1 MVHMAWSSL
10 RTNWV
15 PEMNYFDLYITE
27 PLQYSFMIRA
37 MVVSICIGVM
47 CPVMGGFVI
56 TRGLSFMGDAL
67 AHSVMPGIVIAL
79 ILGINIW
86 FSALPA
92 AIGVA
97 LLIGLIVRR
106 TGIREDTTIGI
117 IFAGMFAFGLVLIKS
132 IGGIPIKIEDI
143 LLGQIL
149 GVSLND
155 VYVTIS
161 LGVAVIITLFLF
173 YKELVFTSFDPVG
186 ATIVGIRRGRIDA
199 ILLAL
204 LSIVIV
210 ISIQLAGI
218 VLVMG
223 MLVTPAATA
232 YLLVQKFKSM
242 MILGSILG
250 VTSAIVGLYLSFHF
264 NMPTGPTMT
273 LIATAFFAVTAST
286 RKRLV

>member
-1 MVHMAWSSL
+1 MV
-10 RTNWV
+10 
-15 PEMNYFDLYITE
+15 
-27 PLQYSFMIRA
+27 RA
-37 MVVSICIGVM
+37 LIVSICIGVM
-47 CPVMGGFVI
+47 CPVIGSFVI

-67 AHSVMPGIVIAL
+67 AHSVMPGIVIAF
-79 ILGINIW
+79 ILGINVW
-86 FSALPA
+86 FSALPS

-117 IFAGMFAFGLVLIKS
+117 IYAGMFAFGLVLIKS

-143 LLGQIL
+143 LLGQLI
-149 GVSLND
+149 GVSQTD
-155 VYVTIS
+155 VYVTLS
-161 LGVAVIITLFLF
+161 LAVAVTIILFLF

-186 ATIVGIRRGRIDA
+186 ATIAGIRRGRIDT
-199 ILLAL
+199 LLLTL

-223 MLVTPAATA
+223 MLITPAATA

-242 MILGSILG
+242 MLLGSILG
-250 VTSAIVGLYLSFHF
+250 ISSAIAGLYLSFHF
-264 NMPTGPTMT
+264 NFPTGPTMT
-273 LIATAFFAVTAST
+273 LVATLLFAITAST
-286 RKRLV
+286 RRRLV